1 MAKNVR
7 VLIIGLDG
15 GTWRVLKPMMNKG
28 VMPNLKKLIESGVSG
43 ILNSTLP
50 PLTPPAMASFQTGVL
65 PSKHGIYEFTQYRP
79 GSYRPTFV
87 SSKSLKKKTIWRI
100 LSNAGA
106 KIALVGVPL
115 TYPPQPINGISVSGL
130 LTPNLKADF
139 VYPPAFKA
147 ELLKN
152 IHDYRF
158 HVSPCL
164 FYTKGLKTFLKEI
177 IYTETKRTEA
187 FKFILSK
194 LDWNIAMLYFQS
206 VDGLQHTLWPM
217 LQPQSREYSPEKFNQ
232 ISAFFKLVDRTVGDL
247 TTAAGEDMNVIVIS
261 DHGFGPFKKIFYLN
275 RWLESKD
282 YVAVKSSVI
291 AQLTLTS
298 VNLFKKI
305 DFFKLRRRFLNIE
318 KMLSLS
324 SATQNMTI
332 DWSLTKAY
340 MPVGTE
346 SGNII
351 INLKGREPEGIVA
364 PEDYERIRADLK
376 KQLEAIKDPE
386 NGQPV
391 IKRIYYRQEL
401 SSDDSAFTPDLLVE
415 PEGGYYFNRGLEGSK
430 LFFVPQ
436 FGKENKGCHR
446 KEGIYVLSGPAFRHL
461 ENGPEAGIVDLPAT
475 ILALMGIEPP
485 SYFDGK
491 VMNFAFQE
499 HITKKQLMHLGEMEP
514 KEQRQESYSQEDEAI
529 LQQRL
534 KDLGYL

>member
-1 MAKNVR
+1 
-7 VLIIGLDG
+7 
-15 GTWRVLKPMMNKG
+15 
-28 VMPNLKKLIESGVSG
+28 
-43 ILNSTLP
+43 
-50 PLTPPAMASFQTGVL
+50 
-65 PSKHGIYEFTQYRP
+65 
-79 GSYRPTFV
+79 
-87 SSKSLKKKTIWRI
+87 
-100 LSNAGA
+100 
-106 KIALVGVPL
+106 
-115 TYPPQPINGISVSGL
+115 
-130 LTPNLKADF
+130 
-139 VYPPAFKA
+139 
-147 ELLKN
+147 
-152 IHDYRF
+152 
-158 HVSPCL
+158 
-164 FYTKGLKTFLKEI
+164 
-177 IYTETKRTEA
+177 
-187 FKFILSK
+187 
-194 LDWNIAMLYFQS
+194 
-206 VDGLQHTLWPM
+206 
-217 LQPQSREYSPEKFNQ
+217 
-232 ISAFFKLVDRTVGDL
+232 
-247 TTAAGEDMNVIVIS
+247 
-261 DHGFGPFKKIFYLN
+261 
-275 RWLESKD
+275 
-282 YVAVKSSVI
+282 
-291 AQLTLTS
+291 
-298 VNLFKKI
+298 
-305 DFFKLRRRFLNIE
+305 
-318 KMLSLS
+318 
-324 SATQNMTI
+324 
-332 DWSLTKAY
+332 

-415 PEGGYYFNRGLEGSK
+415 PEGGYYFNRSLEGSK